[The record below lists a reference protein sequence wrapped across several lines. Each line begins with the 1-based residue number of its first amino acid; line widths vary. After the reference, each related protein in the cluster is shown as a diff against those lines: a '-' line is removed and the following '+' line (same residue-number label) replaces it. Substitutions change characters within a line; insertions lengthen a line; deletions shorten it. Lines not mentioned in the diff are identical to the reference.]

1 MKIRLLLF
9 LGYALFVVQ
18 EAVPN
23 QGKIEAIE
31 VRDKYPS
38 DQEDR
43 NIQYVEDIDPYE
55 LLPYWGWIIGCGWWA
70 GDC

>member
-9 LGYALFVVQ
+9 LGYAVFVVQ

-31 VRDKYPS
+31 VSDKYPS

-55 LLPYWGWIIGCGWWA
+55 LLPYSSWIIGCGWA
-70 GDC
+70 VDC